1 MKLILTLFLSISL
14 LSGFC
19 QTQKDL
25 DYSAHEANIL
35 ANIELNDVYQKILLE
50 YKSDTLFIKNLKAS
64 QRIWITFRDAEV
76 LVKYPEIESSNY
88 GSVLPMC
95 VSLYLEH
102 LTRTRIT
109 TLKEWTT
116 GAIEGDVCNGSVKI
130 K

>member
-1 MKLILTLFLSISL
+1 MKLILTLFLSITL

-19 QTQKDL
+19 QTQLELNSD
-25 DYSAHEANIL
+25 AHESYMTADK
-35 ANIELNDVYQKILLE
+35 ELNDVYQTILSE
-50 YKSDTLFIKNLKAS
+50 YKSDTIFIKNLKAS

-76 LVKYPEIESSNY
+76 LVKYPEIGSSNY

-95 VSLYLEH
+95 VSLYLEQ

-116 GAIEGDVCNGSVKI
+116 GAFDGDVCNGSVKI